1 MVPTLKVVQQQQ
13 QNFQNNNN
21 RERTEVAKVNK
32 EELAH

>member
-13 QNFQNNNN
+13 QNFQNNN